1 MTIQLQYMYSDVLIP
16 TDGSEGIE
24 GAITHGLA
32 LAERYDAT
40 VHALSVVD
48 VGIIKELDTDVSL
61 LKSVRESRTETANQA
76 TAAVQSRSSDYDVT
90 VVEAVREG
98 VPAHEIVSYADEH
111 ADLIAMG
118 THGRTG
124 LGQYL
129 LGSVTTSVV
138 RTATVPVLTDRL
150 TDPPRSSDYTDILV
164 ATDGTAGSAA
174 AIEHAIALARRYE
187 ATLHAL
193 YVVDTKLGQNLP
205 VQNVLEQD
213 GQRAVSAVTTAAES
227 DGVSTTEQ
235 IVSGVPHEEIRSTI
249 EECDVDLLVLGTH
262 GRKGLDRLVL
272 GSVAER
278 LIRTVEIPVLTVRS
292 TDAADAE

>member
-1 MTIQLQYMYSDVLIP
+1 MYSDVLIP
-16 TDGSEGIE
+16 TDGSKGIE

-48 VGIIKELDTDVSL
+48 LGVFEEIDTDVSFL
-61 LKSVRESRTETANQA
+61 QSVRESRTAAAHRA
-76 TAAVQSRSSDYDVT
+76 TAAVQSQASDYNVT
-90 VVEAVREG
+90 VVDAVREG
-98 VPAHEIVSYADEH
+98 DPAHEIVSYADEH

-129 LGSVTTSVV
+129 LGSVTTSIV
-138 RTATVPVLTDRL
+138 RTAAVPVLTNRL
-150 TDPPRSSDYTDILV
+150 TDPPRSTAYTDILI

-193 YVVDTKLGQNLP
+193 YVVDTKLDQNLP

-227 DGVSTTEQ
+227 DGVSTTKQ
-235 IVSGVPHEEIRSTI
+235 VVPGIPHEEIRSTI
-249 EECDVDLLVLGTH
+249 EERDIDLLVLGTH
-262 GRKGLDRLVL
+262 GRKGLDRFVL

-278 LIRTVEIPVLTVRS
+278 LIRVADIPVLTVRS
-292 TDAADAE
+292 TDAAGE